1 MSTYGEAL
9 DQVVLELRRDND
21 RLRHQLEEM
30 TESREAHLKDAEAKA
45 EALEVKS
52 AVLAALEG
60 AARRYLDTIEEQPAA
75 EPGTPKAL
83 EWALGETARALG
95 GGGQ

>member
-1 MSTYGEAL
+1 LSTYGEAL

-30 TESREAHLKDAEAKA
+30 TESRETHRKDAEAKA
-45 EALEVKS
+45 AALEVKS

-60 AARRYLDTIEEQPAA
+60 AARRYLDTIEELPA
-75 EPGTPKAL
+75 PSRSRKAL
-83 EWALGETARALG
+83 EWALAETAKALG
-95 GGGQ
+95 GGVQ